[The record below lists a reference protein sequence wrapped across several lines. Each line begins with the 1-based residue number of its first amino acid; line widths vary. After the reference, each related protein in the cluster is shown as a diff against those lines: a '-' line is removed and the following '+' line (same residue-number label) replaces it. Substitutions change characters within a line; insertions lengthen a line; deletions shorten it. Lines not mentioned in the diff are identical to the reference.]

1 MYILQ
6 TYMYILKHICIY
18 FKHICIYFK
27 HICICINIYVY
38 PFSCLSRR
46 CMGWLIRF
54 IHNRHHA
61 CENIVQAYSRHM
73 ILMQSHG
80 GLSRD
85 ALDELCVAGMDLP
98 ANSMLSPTKLR
109 HGTPGSYHVN
119 IKPSRRNSSED
130 SALSQVLLQIVRDL
144 CRRYGLGTP
153 SPLGLILTFGVT
165 LNGRDVRRDDFCLYV
180 PVLVRRN
187 VRIPILMC
195 FPRSC
200 VVVCVSGTRRFVTT
214 VTTKW
219 PIFLLSFNLFGSILL
234 TVLFSCC
241 RRARLKHRS
250 RM

>member
-1 MYILQ
+1 M
-6 TYMYILKHICIY
+6 C
-18 FKHICIYFK
+18 
-27 HICICINIYVY
+27 
-38 PFSCLSRR
+38 PFSCLFRR

-85 ALDELCVAGMDLP
+85 DLDELCVAGMDLP
-98 ANSMLSPTKLR
+98 ANSMLSPTKVR

-119 IKPSRRNSSED
+119 VKPSRRNSTED
-130 SALSQVLLQIVRDL
+130 SELSPVLLQIVRDL

-187 VRIPILMC
+187 VRDSHPDVASQVLCGRVCEWYQTICDDGDNKVAHLFVVIQPLRIHSTH
-195 FPRSC
+195 RSLL
-200 VVVCVSGTRRFVTT
+200 VLQKSEIEAPVET
-214 VTTKW
+214 VTMIHVDNITFKLASV
-219 PIFLLSFNLFGSILL
+219 PHFSDSGLLMLI
-234 TVLFSCC
+234 
-241 RRARLKHRS
+241 
-250 RM
+250 RMWETR